1 MSKKKLS
8 LLKHSKWYY
17 GTTPMWYTMANV
29 TAQTPKKREAKAI
42 AKTKQENNKIVAPLP
57 RTRTT

>member
-8 LLKHSKWYY
+8 LLKHSKWYDE
-17 GTTPMWYTMANV
+17 TTPMWYTMANV

-42 AKTKQENNKIVAPLP
+42 AKTKQVKN
-57 RTRTT
+57 